1 VLAKNRWFLCD
12 NGIAAPPTSSR
23 FTNYVN
29 QDLDIQPIDA
39 LQPISTIV
47 QVTSGSG
54 ISQRDL
60 PVSGM
65 VRGNE
70 RSFGTY
76 QVAVYAIRVL
86 FVNKVKQ
93 IFDFIEEI

>member
-1 VLAKNRWFLCD
+1 M
-12 NGIAAPPTSSR
+12 
-23 FTNYVN
+23 N

-39 LQPISTIV
+39 LQPISAIV

-54 ISQRDL
+54 ISQREL

-65 VRGNE
+65 VRSND
-70 RSFGTY
+70 RSFGTCP
-76 QVAVYAIRVL
+76 VAVYAIRVL

-93 IFDFIEEI
+93 VFDFIEEM

>member
-1 VLAKNRWFLCD
+1 
-12 NGIAAPPTSSR
+12 
-23 FTNYVN
+23 VN
-29 QDLDIQPIDA
+29 QDLAIQPTDA
-39 LQPISTIV
+39 SQPISAIV

-60 PVSGM
+60 PVSDM
-65 VRGNE
+65 VCGND
-70 RSFGTY
+70 RSFGTCS
-76 QVAVYAIRVL
+76 VAVYAIRVL

>member
-1 VLAKNRWFLCD
+1 M
-12 NGIAAPPTSSR
+12 
-23 FTNYVN
+23 N

-39 LQPISTIV
+39 FQPIWTIV

-65 VRGNE
+65 VIGNE

>member
-1 VLAKNRWFLCD
+1 
-12 NGIAAPPTSSR
+12 
-23 FTNYVN
+23 VN
-29 QDLDIQPIDA
+29 QDLDFQPIDA
-39 LQPISTIV
+39 LQPISAIV

-60 PVSGM
+60 LVSGM
-65 VRGNE
+65 VCGNDL
-70 RSFGTY
+70 SFGTCS
-76 QVAVYAIRVL
+76 VAVYANRVL

>member
-29 QDLDIQPIDA
+29 QYLDKQPNDA
-39 LQPISTIV
+39 LHPILVIV
-47 QVTSGSG
+47 QVTCGSG

-65 VRGNE
+65 VCGND
-70 RSFGTY
+70 RSFGTCS
-76 QVAVYAIRVL
+76 VAVYAIRFL

>member
-1 VLAKNRWFLCD
+1 M
-12 NGIAAPPTSSR
+12 
-23 FTNYVN
+23 N

-39 LQPISTIV
+39 FQPIWTIV

-76 QVAVYAIRVL
+76 PVAVYAIRVL

>member
-1 VLAKNRWFLCD
+1 MMICPRVLAKNRSFLCD

-23 FTNYVN
+23 FTNNVN
-29 QDLDIQPIDA
+29 QDLDIQPIDT
-39 LQPISTIV
+39 LQPISAIV

-60 PVSGM
+60 LVSGM
-65 VRGNE
+65 VCGNE

-76 QVAVYAIRVL
+76 
-86 FVNKVKQ
+86 
-93 IFDFIEEI
+93 

>member
-1 VLAKNRWFLCD
+1 
-12 NGIAAPPTSSR
+12 
-23 FTNYVN
+23 VN

-39 LQPISTIV
+39 FQPISTIV

-70 RSFGTY
+70 RSFATY